1 MYWNYNSSKVN
12 KRNKIPDPR
21 RKVLRQSYSVP
32 RKYIVAHFVNFCNHK
47 MTAAG
52 KKKRLRTIADA
63 FPPDF
68 LPKHGGNPARAEI
81 TLSAA
86 PGQLH

>member
-1 MYWNYNSSKVN
+1 
-12 KRNKIPDPR
+12 
-21 RKVLRQSYSVP
+21 
-32 RKYIVAHFVNFCNHK
+32 

-63 FPPDF
+63 FPSDF